1 MAGPGFCRADQ
12 STEEGINCLTAVQ
25 SVLEPWAQA
34 GSLEL
39 AQQKH
44 QNVFQQQLLP

>member
-1 MAGPGFCRADQ
+1 MAGPALCRAAQ
-12 STEEGINCLTAVQ
+12 SSEGGINCLTAAA
-25 SVLEPWAQA
+25 SALEPWAQA

-44 QNVFQQQLLP
+44 QNAFQQHLLP